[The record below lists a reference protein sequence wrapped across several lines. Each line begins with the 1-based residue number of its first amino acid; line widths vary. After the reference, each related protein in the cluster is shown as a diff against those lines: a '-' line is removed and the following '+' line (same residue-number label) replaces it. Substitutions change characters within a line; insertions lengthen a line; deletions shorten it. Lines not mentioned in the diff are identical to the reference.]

1 MNTNQTPTR
10 PLRIALIAN
19 AAFSLTSA
27 GLILFLPSLVGDWL
41 GVHAPLVLR
50 GIAAG
55 LVVFAIDLLHQATRY
70 RMATWRALYASA
82 GDFAW
87 VAATVVLLTLF
98 PRGLSVEGNAI
109 VVGVAFVVGAFGSWQ
124 LWAAGRAHQPQA
136 DAQYRHCIIVS
147 VNAPAAAMW
156 QVIERIGDI
165 QRYMPS
171 LKSSELL
178 GGKAPGVGAVRRC
191 EDRSGKRWAEECI
204 GFQAGESFTVRF
216 LSEAPNFP
224 FPAKRMTGGWKV
236 TPAASGAEVMVW
248 WELDPKPRFLA
259 PILLPILAFQA
270 DRDFPK
276 IVQSM
281 AQDAVGHRDDSVAL
295 RDSKIVSQ
303 LLPRFC

>member
-1 MNTNQTPTR
+1 MNLNQTR
-10 PLRIALIAN
+10 PLSIALAAN

-27 GLILFLPSLVGDWL
+27 GLMFFLPAMVGDRL
-41 GVHAPLVLR
+41 GVHTPLILQ
-50 GIAAG
+50 GIAVG
-55 LVVFAIDLLHQATRY
+55 LLVFATDLLHQATRS
-70 RMATWRALYASA
+70 RIATWRALYASA
-82 GDFAW
+82 GDFSW
-87 VAATVVLLTLF
+87 VAATVILLALF
-98 PRGLSVEGNAI
+98 PRVLSREGNA
-109 VVGVAFVVGAFGSWQ
+109 VVIGIAVVVGAFGSWQ
-124 LWAAGRAHQPQA
+124 LWAIGRAHRPQA
-136 DAQYRHCIIVS
+136 DAQYRHCIIVG
-147 VNAPAAAMW
+147 VNAPADAMW
-156 QVIERIGDI
+156 QVIGRIGDI

-178 GGKAPGVGAVRRC
+178 GGKAPGVGAVRQC

-216 LSEAPNFP
+216 LSEAPDFP

-236 TPAASGAEVMVW
+236 TPAGSGAEVMVW

-276 IVQSM
+276 VIQSM
-281 AQDAVGHRDDSVAL
+281 AQDAVGHRDDAVAL

>member
-1 MNTNQTPTR
+1 MNQTQTR
-10 PLRIALIAN
+10 PLRIALAAN

-27 GLILFLPSLVGDWL
+27 GLMLFLPSLVGDWL
-41 GVHAPLVLR
+41 GVHTPLVLQA
-50 GIAAG
+50 IAVG
-55 LVVFAIDLLHQATRY
+55 LLVFAMDLLHQATRS

-87 VAATVVLLTLF
+87 VAATAVLLTLF
-98 PRGLSVEGNAI
+98 PRSLSVEGNTL
-109 VVGVAFVVGAFGSWQ
+109 VVGVAVVVGAFGLWQ

-178 GGKAPGVGAVRRC
+178 GGKGPGVGAVRQC
-191 EDRSGKRWAEECI
+191 EDRSGKRWAEECV
-204 GFQAGESFTVRF
+204 GFQAGESFIVRF
-216 LSEAPNFP
+216 LSEAPDFP
-224 FPAKRMTGGWKV
+224 FPASRMTGGWKV
-236 TPAASGAEVMVW
+236 TPAGSGAEVMVW
-248 WELDPKPRFLA
+248 WELDPKPKFLA

-276 IVQSM
+276 VIQSM
-281 AQDAVGHRDDSVAL
+281 ARDAVGHRDDAVAL

>member
-1 MNTNQTPTR
+1 MNTNQTQTR
-10 PLRIALIAN
+10 PLRTALAAN

-27 GLILFLPSLVGDWL
+27 GLMFFLPSLVGDWL
-41 GVHAPLVLR
+41 GVHTPLVLQ
-50 GIAAG
+50 GIAVG
-55 LVVFAIDLLHQATRY
+55 LVVFAIDLLHQATRS

-87 VAATVVLLTLF
+87 VAATAVLLTLF
-98 PRGLSVEGNAI
+98 PRSLSVEGNTL
-109 VVGVAFVVGAFGSWQ
+109 VVGVAVVVGAFGLWQ

-178 GGKAPGVGAVRRC
+178 GGKGPGVGAVRQC
-191 EDRSGKRWAEECI
+191 EDRSGKRWAEECV

-216 LSEAPNFP
+216 LSEAPDFP

-236 TPAASGAEVMVW
+236 TPDGSGAEVMVW
-248 WELDPKPRFLA
+248 WELDPKPKFLA

-276 IVQSM
+276 VIQSM
-281 AQDAVGHRDDSVAL
+281 ARDAVGHREEAAAL
-295 RDSKIVSQ
+295 PDSKIVSQ